1 MSKSQPSPETD
12 TTSRVYQASKGRK
25 FILSLVFLGL
35 TPFFISLP
43 FMIYLRFSKGFYSEA
58 AILSIFAILFAIWM
72 VFLGAHIL
80 SSLRTRIQLNEQDAS
95 FTVPNWRGPL
105 PLFPYQKISLTYDNI
120 EAVEARGEIYR
131 EAFIPILMRA
141 SCIVTR
147 DSGRHVLGYTKEHA
161 TDPTFPFSEISH
173 EIAMRAGKPLRDR
186 GTILAGGQYLAA
198 LKGAPAWDKE
208 PLSPIAVQTRR
219 KAAKKFWWLMLAIS
233 AAVLITGV
241 GIELWRLAIEG
252 VAQ

>member
-1 MSKSQPSPETD
+1 MSDSETSTETD
-12 TTSRVYQASKGRK
+12 TTVRIYQASKGRK
-25 FILSLVFLGL
+25 LILSLVFLGL

-43 FMIYLRFSKGFYSEA
+43 FMIYLRFSKGFYYEA
-58 AILSIFAILFAIWM
+58 AILAVFTILFAMWM
-72 VFLGAHIL
+72 IFLGAHIL
-80 SSLRTRIQLNEQDAS
+80 SSLRTRIQLNEQDAN
-95 FTVPNWRGPL
+95 FIVPNWRGPL
-105 PLFPYQKISLTYDNI
+105 PLFPYQKISLTYDNV
-120 EAVEARGEIYR
+120 EAVETRGEIYR
-131 EAFIPILMRA
+131 EVAIPVLMRA

-147 DSGRHVLGYTKEHA
+147 DGGRHVLGYTKEHA
-161 TDPTFPFSEISH
+161 TDPAFPFSEISH
-173 EIAMRAGKPLRDR
+173 EVAMRAGKPLRDR

-198 LKGAPAWDKE
+198 LKGPPAWDKE
-208 PLSPIAVQTRR
+208 ALSPVAVQTRR